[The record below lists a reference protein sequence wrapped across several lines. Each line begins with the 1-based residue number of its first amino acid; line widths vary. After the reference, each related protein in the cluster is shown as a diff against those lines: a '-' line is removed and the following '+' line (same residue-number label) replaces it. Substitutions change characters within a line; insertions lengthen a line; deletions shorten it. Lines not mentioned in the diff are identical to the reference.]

1 MTWNSKSEIAAEFG
15 LDLSASDEELR
26 SELRTVRGL
35 MHPDKNGGVFQSE
48 TDKQSYLR
56 AISAMEFLDS
66 PSESAMALIPV
77 TQLPAI
83 VSAIA
88 QAMAVPGYAQL
99 QAMERAYVVDAHARI
114 SQQFLLPKVGSS
126 VFAAITGF
134 LVAFPGN
141 FEKHAILGPL
151 LATPQAQQFTLMC
164 LLMSALC
171 FGALWLT
178 ERTATAHA
186 DYLMSES
193 ALAELYSRI
202 EDGTFQNSVRKISS
216 RQITHAL
223 AEMVGTHPRRF
234 SSMAVVEKASAI
246 QIQRLIERK
255 VLIKLDEPAIDTWY
269 KVVKGY

>member
-1 MTWNSKSEIAAEFG
+1 MTWNSKSAIATEFG

-26 SELRTVRGL
+26 SELRKIRGPV
-35 MHPDKNGGVFQSE
+35 HPDKNGGVFQSE
-48 TDKQSYLR
+48 SDEQRYLR
-56 AISAMEFLDS
+56 ATSAIEFLDS

-88 QAMAVPGYAQL
+88 QAMTVPGQAQL

-114 SQQFLLPKVGSS
+114 SQQFFLPKVGSG
-126 VFAAITGF
+126 VFAAVIGF
-134 LVAFPGN
+134 LVVFPGN

-151 LATPQAQQFTLMC
+151 LATPQAQEFMLIC
-164 LLMSALC
+164 LLMSAVG
-171 FGALWLT
+171 FGVLWLT
-178 ERTATAHA
+178 ERRTEAHA

-193 ALAELYSRI
+193 ALMKLYSRI
-202 EDGTFQNSVRKISS
+202 EPASFQGDVQKISS
-216 RQITHAL
+216 RNITEEL
-223 AEMVGTHPRRF
+223 AAMAGTHSRRS
-234 SSMAVVEKASAI
+234 SSMSVFEKAAAI

-269 KVVKGY
+269 KFRR